1 MKTEHHPP
9 HAPHLRPR
17 RRRPSAAGARGVA
30 LAVVLAGAWVATPVR
45 ADAPAAVD
53 LGRKTYTSYCARCH
67 GFNLVMVSGTFDL
80 RRFPQ
85 AEKERFVRSVNK
97 GVRAMP
103 AWEGTVKPEE
113 IDAIWAYIASV
124 NGWGPEVPK

>member
-1 MKTEHHPP
+1 LKA
-9 HAPHLRPR
+9 APNTDFR
-17 RRRPSAAGARGVA
+17 RATAICARAVA
-30 LAVVLAGAWVATPVR
+30 LFAPRAW
-45 ADAPAAVD
+45 ADEPSPAE

-67 GFNLVMVSGTFDL
+67 GFNLVMVTGTFDL

-85 AEKERFVRSVNK
+85 EDKERFVRSVSK

-113 IDAIWAYIASV
+113 IEAIWVYVGAV
-124 NGWGPEVPK
+124 NGWATTREPK

>member
-1 MKTEHHPP
+1 MKTP
-9 HAPHLRPR
+9 A
-17 RRRPSAAGARGVA
+17 RRRPPWLAPAVLA
-30 LAVVLAGAWVATPVR
+30 LAGGLL
-45 ADAPAAVD
+45 APAARAD
-53 LGRKTYTSYCARCH
+53 EPGSADIGRKTYTSYCARYH

-85 AEKERFVRSVNK
+85 EEKERFVRSVNK

-113 IDAIWAYIASV
+113 IDAIWAYMASV
-124 NGWGPEVPK
+124 NGWASAQEGK